1 MTDNRQRTS
10 TGLHEDAQAGAVVA
24 LPPGERLTEAAP
36 QHISDDIMVMFAGC
50 DTFLVVLRERVD
62 EFFSSTG
69 RRRRDCTE
77 MYVKTA
83 AIALWVI
90 VSYVLL
96 VAWATTWWQALLLS
110 TSLGLAMAGVGF
122 NIQHDGGHS
131 AYSSRKWVNN
141 LLEMTVALLGG
152 SS

>member
-1 MTDNRQRTS
+1 MTDNLQRTS
-10 TGLHEDAQAGAVVA
+10 TGLLGDAQAEAVAV
-24 LPPGERLTEAAP
+24 LPSGEHLTEAAH
-36 QHISDDIMVMFAGC
+36 QHISDDVKVKFAGG
-50 DTFLVVLRERVD
+50 DTFLIVLRERVD

-122 NIQHDGGHS
+122 NIQHLSLIHI
-131 AYSSRKWVNN
+131 
-141 LLEMTVALLGG
+141 
-152 SS
+152 